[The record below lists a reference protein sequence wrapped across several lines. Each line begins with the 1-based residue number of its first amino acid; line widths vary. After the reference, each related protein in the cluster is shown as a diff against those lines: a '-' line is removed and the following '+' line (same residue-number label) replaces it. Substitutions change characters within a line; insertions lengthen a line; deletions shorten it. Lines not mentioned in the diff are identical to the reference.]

1 LLFKNKLINTIR
13 EKKVLLSNFFSLS
26 IFQLVN
32 YLIPL
37 LLMPFLIKTIGMEK
51 FGLIMF
57 AQAFMQYFVILT
69 DFGFNY
75 IATKEISKNR
85 NNPKLIS
92 EIVSAVYSIK
102 IILLLI
108 SFLILSL
115 LILWVEKLYINY
127 DLIYISFGIVVGQ
140 VLFPIWL
147 FQGFEKMKIMVI
159 INALSKILILSLVFL
174 LIHSESDF
182 MIFPLLWSLSFITA
196 GIFSIFYIKKY
207 FKIEYK
213 IQKISVLIKYYNLS
227 KDIFIS
233 NVVSSLYL
241 TSNPVILGL
250 VSTEIAVA
258 YYTIAEKS
266 VRVIRYVLSP
276 ITQAIFPHYSA
287 KFSKQ
292 SFDTSLKQIKSLLL
306 KLSPIIFIIILG
318 VIFFARHIVFF
329 LSGEIV
335 QEVIID
341 MYILSAIILIGTFNN
356 IIGVL
361 GFINL
366 DMNKEFKL
374 NVIYTGYF
382 SVIVTTALSFYYADL
397 GASIALVLSETILL
411 FLLVHDLYV
420 RRKLK

>member
-1 LLFKNKLINTIR
+1 MLYKNKLFNILRNN
-13 EKKVLLSNFFSLS
+13 KVLLSNFFSLS
-26 IFQLVN
+26 IFQFIN
-32 YLIPL
+32 YLVPL

-51 FGLIMF
+51 FGLVMF

-85 NNPKLIS
+85 NNQKLIS
-92 EIVSAVYSIK
+92 EIVSSVYSIK
-102 IILLLI
+102 IILLVV
-108 SFLILSL
+108 SFLILNL
-115 LILWVEKLYINY
+115 LILSVEKLYINHN
-127 DLIYISFGIVVGQ
+127 LIYISFGIVIGQ

-147 FQGFEKMKIMVI
+147 FQGFEKMRIMVI
-159 INALSKILILSLVFL
+159 INALSKILILSPVFL

-182 MIFPLLWSLSFITA
+182 MIFPLLWSLSFIAA

-213 IQKISVLIKYYNLS
+213 IQKISVLIKYYNQS

-233 NVVSSLYL
+233 NGVSSLYL
-241 TSNPVILGL
+241 TSNPVILGF
-250 VSTEIAVA
+250 VSTETALA

-276 ITQAIFPHYSA
+276 ITQALFPHYSA
-287 KFSKQ
+287 KFSNQ
-292 SFDTSLKQIKSLLL
+292 SFETSLKQIKSLLL
-306 KLSPIIFIIILG
+306 KLSPIIFIIMLG
-318 VIFFARHIVFF
+318 VIFFARYIVSF

-335 QEVIID
+335 HEIIID
-341 MYILSAIILIGTFNN
+341 IYILSIIILIGTFNN

-366 DMNKEFKL
+366 DMNKEFKQ
-374 NVIYTGYF
+374 NIIYTGCF
-382 SVIVTTALSFYYADL
+382 SVIVTTVLSFYYADL

-411 FLLVHDLYV
+411 FLLVNDLYV
-420 RRKLK
+420 RRKLE